1 MAATTRHQFSGSL
14 FVSTDLKL
22 GRSPIPLPLTLAVL
36 PSMSLTPSAPFA
48 ICAPLVITNFAVRPN
63 IAILFSSVQ
72 TILQILTAKFFP
84 FHFPFAVPE
93 LLDR

>member
-1 MAATTRHQFSGSL
+1 MAGTTRHQFSGSL

-48 ICAPLVITNFAVRPN
+48 DLRAVSHHDLRRTTKHRDLVLERPN
-63 IAILFSSVQ
+63 HTPDPHGEVFSISLS
-72 TILQILTAKFFP
+72 IFRA
-84 FHFPFAVPE
+84 
-93 LLDR
+93 